1 MEESPKRKPKWK
13 LWAISISVIALLLTV
28 SWNLVTIAP
37 PIYSQGAEK
46 LRTVVLALRVYAA
59 DNEGQFPGNLESL
72 IPDYIDDRDVFII
85 KDESGKRH
93 EMIYHP
99 SHSDPSLSHLPIV
112 EFPLRFGS
120 KKIVG
125 FADGHV
131 SSARRFSE

>member
-1 MEESPKRKPKWK
+1 MEKSPKRRPKWK
-13 LWAISISVIALLLTV
+13 LWAIFIPVIALLLTV

-59 DNEGQFPGNLESL
+59 DNDGQFPDNLESL

-99 SHSDPSLSHLPIV
+99 SHSDPSLSRLPIV
-112 EFPLRFGS
+112 EFPRQLA
-120 KKIVG
+120 KKRMVG
-125 FADGHV
+125 FADGSV
-131 SSARRFSE
+131 VGLYGNR